1 MAYTVGEAAV
11 QVTPY
16 FDQFHNKIKSA
27 VEKENKQHEV
37 KVDVEAETK
46 DFYAESSIPEGETMR
61 VLAALFA
68 DRHTDFNH
76 LVSELKDQPVEVI
89 QVLTEEMYDF
99 WNSDVLKVPGKSK
112 G

>member
-1 MAYTVGEAAV
+1 MARK
-11 QVTPY
+11 
-16 FDQFHNKIKSA
+16 FNDFIK
-27 VEKENKQHEV
+27 
-37 KVDVEAETK
+37 EAERRESRSGISRQPFEIELPSGKIISVPYPDAQTTLRL
-46 DFYAESSIPEGETMR
+46 SSIPEGETMR

>member
-1 MAYTVGEAAV
+1 M
-11 QVTPY
+11 
-16 FDQFHNKIKSA
+16 F
-27 VEKENKQHEV
+27 
-37 KVDVEAETK
+37 
-46 DFYAESSIPEGETMR
+46 
-61 VLAALFA
+61 FA